1 MNRPFKPFVL
11 LVLMLVAA
19 AVAAAMRPDRLL
31 ADERP
36 TIELDVMVPKSF
48 GEWRDPGEIALQ
60 IVNPEQ
66 SALLKTIYTQTLSR
80 SYVNAQGYRIMLSI
94 AYGRDQ
100 SDNLQLHK
108 PEICYPA
115 QGFTLDNQQGTNL
128 LLGNRSVPSTRLLT
142 HLGKRVEPVTYWT
155 VVGDHITTSGVNK
168 KLTEMRYGLQGVMP
182 DGMLVRVSS
191 IDRDTEQAYRLQ
203 AEFATALVDAIA
215 PEHRS
220 RFSGLALTPGQHTV
234 SNP

>member
-1 MNRPFKPFVL
+1 MNGKLKPFVL
-11 LVLMLVAA
+11 MFLMLLAA
-19 AVAAAMRPDRLL
+19 AVAAGMRPDRLL

-36 TIELDVMVPKSF
+36 TIDLDTMVPKAF
-48 GEWRDPGEIALQ
+48 GQWRDPGEIALQ

-66 SALLKTIYTQTLSR
+66 SALLKTIYTQTLTR

-115 QGFTLDNQQGTNL
+115 QGFTLDSKQGGSL
-128 LLGNRSVPSTRLLT
+128 VLGEQSIPSTRLLT

-155 VVGDHITTSGVNK
+155 VVGDHVTTSSVNK

-203 AEFATALVDAIA
+203 AEFAAALVAAIA